1 MYFFTW
7 LNSSIRWQLILPIPF
22 VLFILTILIW
32 IYLPPYLQEKT
43 EEQGQAYAEQL
54 VTNYKVLREYY
65 TRNVIAKV
73 LEDGNLTPTFNH
85 KSERKG
91 IPLPATL
98 IHDMSDLLKDENVA
112 LSLYSA
118 YPFPN
123 RQDRKLDEFQ
133 QTAWDLLYSGKA
145 AVYTRLVQRNGQSV
159 VRVAIPDLMVAQAC
173 VDCHN
178 NHPQT
183 PRTGWKL
190 GDMRGILG
198 ADIIVDDQFAPQILV
213 TRNLL
218 IAMILAGLLLLF
230 CVYYSTIS
238 VILPILHLTKVM
250 KKLSN
255 EDFLHKNHLL
265 ETFGADHKDAI
276 VIRNY
281 GKHEIGIL
289 GRTFNNLIKTL
300 GVSRR
305 SLQKLTTSLEEQ
317 IEERTSTLKERE
329 RELEQALIKAQA
341 ADRAKSEFLS
351 SMSHELRTPLNSIL
365 GFGQLLTQSRKTSL
379 TEKQQDYTKKIIK
392 SGTHLLN
399 LVDEVLDLTKINT
412 GKIGLSPEDLDINLL
427 FKDCSDRVSS
437 LAKEKNVQLN
447 ITYVPKGFPS
457 LFVDNSRAKQIIV
470 NLLTNAIKYNRKN
483 GRVILL
489 AEIANGNTVRII
501 VRDTGIGIPKEKQQ
515 LIFKPFNRLGADK
528 SNIEGTG
535 IGLVI
540 VSKLV
545 ALMKGKVYFESEEGI
560 GSTFNLELP
569 SGKVLSSGKIPE
581 KIKKNV
587 TISDLDVSGNVTLL
601 YIEDNPSN
609 LELMKEV
616 IGEIEEIDF
625 IAAITGELGLTAART
640 HRPDI
645 ILLDINLPKMS
656 GFEVFEQLKAWDET
670 KNIPVIALSANAMP
684 REIKKALSL
693 GFDSYLTKPID
704 IKKTLAEIYHLL
716 SPMSKI

>member
-7 LNSSIRWQLILPIPF
+7 LNSSIRWQLILPVPF
-22 VLFILTILIW
+22 VVFILTFFVW
-32 IYLPPYLQEKT
+32 IYLPPYLQDKT
-43 EEQGQAYAEQL
+43 EENAVAYAKQL
-54 VTNYKVLREYY
+54 VNHYKLLREYY
-65 TRNVIAKV
+65 TRNVIAKA
-73 LEDGNLTPTFNH
+73 LDDGSLTPTFRH
-85 KSERKG
+85 KMEEKG
-91 IPLPATL
+91 IPLPATM
-98 IHDMSDLLKDENVA
+98 IHDMSDLLRGEETS
-112 LSLYSA
+112 LYLYSA

-133 QTAWDLLYSGKA
+133 QTAWDMLNSGEA
-145 AVYTRLVQRNGQSV
+145 EEYTRLTKKNGHTV
-159 VRVAIPDLMVAQAC
+159 VRVAIPDLMVDNTC

-178 NHPQT
+178 THPLT
-183 PRTGWKL
+183 PRIGWKL
-190 GDMRGILG
+190 GDIRGILE
-198 ADIIVDDQFAPQILV
+198 ADVVVDDQIATQSLV

-218 IAMILAGLLLLF
+218 IGMMLAGALLVA
-230 CVYYSTIS
+230 CVYYSAIS
-238 VILPILHLTKVM
+238 VIKPILHLTKVM
-250 KKLSN
+250 KHLAEK
-255 EDFLHKNHLL
+255 DYHYKNQAG
-265 ETFGADHKDAI
+265 ETQRDDEKIIIPD
-276 VIRNY
+276 Y
-281 GKHEIGIL
+281 GKDEIGTL
-289 GRTFNNLIKTL
+289 GRTFDNLITNL
-300 GVSRR
+300 HASRI
-305 SLQKLTTSLEEQ
+305 SLSELACSLEDQ
-317 IEERTSTLKERE
+317 VEERTSTLKERE

-351 SMSHELRTPLNSIL
+351 SMSHELRTPLNNIL
-365 GFGQLLTQSRKTSL
+365 GFGQLLTQSRKSSL
-379 TEKQQDYTKKIIK
+379 TEKQAGYTQNILK
-392 SGTHLLN
+392 SGRHLLN
-399 LVDEVLDLTKINT
+399 LINEILDLSKIGS
-412 GKIGLSPEDLDINLL
+412 GKIELSMEDLDINIL
-427 FKDCSDRVSS
+427 FMDCADLVSS
-437 LAKEKNVQLN
+437 LAEEKNVRLN

-457 LFVDNSRAKQIIV
+457 LYVDHTRAKQIIV

-501 VRDTGIGIPKEKQQ
+501 VRDTGIGIPKEKHQ

-545 ALMKGKVYFESEEGI
+545 ALLKGKVYFESEEGI
-560 GSTFNLELP
+560 GSIFNLELP

-581 KIKKNV
+581 KINMNAP
-587 TISDLDVSGNVTLL
+587 ISDLDVSGNITLL